1 MRIFYERVSTAHQS
15 LARQDELLKKLNI
28 EKVYADKATGKHMDR
43 PQLKAMLEF
52 AREGDTIVVESF
64 SRLSRST
71 KDLLHLVD
79 SMHAKGIAFES
90 QKEKIDTSTPS
101 GKLFLIIIAAL
112 NEFEREVL
120 LERQAEGIAVAKQNG
135 KYKGREHASIDKFCL
150 LNCIKSI
157 RKEILL
163 RNICVSDWELADLH
177 CIKKLKSMNQIINK
191 YVT

>member
-1 MRIFYERVSTAHQS
+1 MRIFYERVSTEHQS

-28 EKVYADKATGKHMDR
+28 EKVFADKATGKHMDR

-71 KDLLHLVD
+71 KDLLHLVE

-90 QKEKIDTSTPS
+90 QKEKIDTSTAS
-101 GKLFLIIIAAL
+101 GKLFLTIIAAL

-120 LERQAEGIAVAKQNG
+120 LERQAEGIAVAKRNG
-135 KYKGREHASIDKFCL
+135 KYKGRMHASIDKFLFAELYKEYKKRNITQKYMCKRL
-150 LNCIKSI
+150 GISRSTLY
-157 RKEILL
+157 KEIKKY
-163 RNICVSDWELADLH
+163 ELNNL
-177 CIKKLKSMNQIINK
+177 
-191 YVT
+191 

>member
-1 MRIFYERVSTAHQS
+1 MRIFYERVSTERQS

-28 EKVYADKATGKHMDR
+28 EKVFADKATGKHMDR
-43 PQLKAMLEF
+43 PQLKAMLDF

-71 KDLLHLVD
+71 KDLLHLVE

-90 QKEKIDTSTPS
+90 QKEKIDTSTAS
-101 GKLFLIIIAAL
+101 GKLFLTIITAL
-112 NEFEREVL
+112 NEFDPEVL

-135 KYKGREHASIDKFCL
+135 KYKGRAHASIDKFCL

-163 RNICVSDWELADLH
+163 RNICVRD
-177 CIKKLKSMNQIINK
+177 
-191 YVT
+191 

>member
-1 MRIFYERVSTAHQS
+1 MRIFYERVSTERQS

-28 EKVYADKATGKHMDR
+28 ERVYADKATGKHMDR

-71 KDLLHLVD
+71 KDLLHLID
-79 SMHAKGIAFES
+79 SMHVKGIAFES

-101 GKLFLIIIAAL
+101 GKLFLTIIAAL

-120 LERQAEGIAVAKQNG
+120 LERQAEGIAIAKKNG
-135 KYKGREHASIDKFCL
+135 KYKGRVHASIDRFLFAELYKEYKKRNITQKYMCKRL
-150 LNCIKSI
+150 GISRSTLY
-157 RKEILL
+157 KEIKKY
-163 RNICVSDWELADLH
+163 ELNNL
-177 CIKKLKSMNQIINK
+177 
-191 YVT
+191 

>member
-1 MRIFYERVSTAHQS
+1 MRIFYERVSTEHQS

-101 GKLFLIIIAAL
+101 GKLFLTIIAAL

-120 LERQAEGIAVAKQNG
+120 LERQAEGIAVAK
-135 KYKGREHASIDKFCL
+135 YKGRMHASIDKFLFVELYKEYKKRNITQKYMCKRL
-150 LNCIKSI
+150 GISRSTLY
-157 RKEILL
+157 KEIKKY
-163 RNICVSDWELADLH
+163 ELNNL
-177 CIKKLKSMNQIINK
+177 
-191 YVT
+191 